1 MFIIGLINNP
11 VTGSQP
17 NWQICEF
24 VSPCTREQELLW
36 IQDKMWKIQY
46 VGVLSSL
53 LSMCSVSDLDYFVNK
68 EWNKKKHLVLGC
80 SLISPFSTVISV
92 ICLFTTVYRPIPS
105 RPALPVETLKRN
117 IKWFN
122 FVKSC
127 KKTSPFIALLK
138 NIYFLIGSPIFGS
151 PYKRDALK
159 NRILW
164 ELFWEEAWGG
174 YPISM

>member
-11 VTGSQP
+11 VTGPQF

-24 VSPCTREQELLW
+24 VLLCIREQELLW

-68 EWNKKKHLVLGC
+68 EWNEKKNIFVLKNHLVLGC

-127 KKTSPFIALLK
+127 KKHLHISITLLK
-138 NIYFLIGSPIFGS
+138 NTYFLIGSPIFGV
-151 PYKRDALK
+151 
-159 NRILW
+159 
-164 ELFWEEAWGG
+164 
-174 YPISM
+174 PIEGTL

>member
-68 EWNKKKHLVLGC
+68 EWNENK
-80 SLISPFSTVISV
+80 
-92 ICLFTTVYRPIPS
+92 
-105 RPALPVETLKRN
+105 
-117 IKWFN
+117 
-122 FVKSC
+122 
-127 KKTSPFIALLK
+127 KKTSSAGLFLDFPFLHGYFGYLPLYHCLSSNSEPASPARGNTQKKHKMVQFCEELQKRHLHVSITLLK
-138 NIYFLIGSPIFGS
+138 NTYFLIGSPIFGV
-151 PYKRDALK
+151 
-159 NRILW
+159 
-164 ELFWEEAWGG
+164 
-174 YPISM
+174 PIEGTL

>member
-68 EWNKKKHLVLGC
+68 EWNENKKPSSAGLFLDFPFLHGYFGYLPLYHCLSSNSEPASPARGNTQKKHKMVQFCEELQ
-80 SLISPFSTVISV
+80 
-92 ICLFTTVYRPIPS
+92 
-105 RPALPVETLKRN
+105 
-117 IKWFN
+117 
-122 FVKSC
+122 
-127 KKTSPFIALLK
+127 K
-138 NIYFLIGSPIFGS
+138 NISIHSFAKKYLLS
-151 PYKRDALK
+151 
-159 NRILW
+159 NR
-164 ELFWEEAWGG
+164 ESHFWE
-174 YPISM
+174 SL